1 MCTKFCKKVGK
12 MTAETC
18 GYCIWRCN
26 SEPKM
31 SFFGGSS
38 SGMGTV
44 SVESDEHMDG
54 LQPVETMNL

>member
-1 MCTKFCKKVGK
+1 